1 MAVWA
6 AQLGSLIEVVNRF
19 GSFFYGSI
27 LGVFILAVGF
37 RRATGTGAFRGPG
50 RGHELGRLGRD
61 VHRSRVS
68 LAERRGGAVVRC
80 VSRRAF
86 VVISDRSS
94 RASGRR
100 AGGGLPE
107 MITLQ
112 HLRKQYGDATAV
124 DDVTFA
130 AEPGRIFGLLGP
142 NGAGKSTTIGCISGL
157 LKPTSGRITVLG
169 HDVVTDSIESRRELG
184 IVPQEL
190 ALYEELGA
198 RENLAYWGAA
208 YGMSGDALKRRV
220 LEVLET
226 IGLADRATEP
236 VKRFSGGMKRRLNF
250 GCGIVHRP
258 KVLLLDEPTVGVDPQ
273 SRVRLLDLVRQQAG
287 SGTCVL
293 YTTHY
298 MEEAQDLCDR
308 LAIIDHGKL
317 LVMGTLD
324 ELRNLMGERDLVRLS
339 GRFDPQAARRALE
352 ALGADVVSADDG
364 SLRFTMEGA
373 SKKLPAIFG
382 AVTSSGG
389 DVQETSLTQPSLES
403 LFIKLT
409 GRELRE

>member
-1 MAVWA
+1 
-6 AQLGSLIEVVNRF
+6 
-19 GSFFYGSI
+19 
-27 LGVFILAVGF
+27 
-37 RRATGTGAFRGPG
+37 
-50 RGHELGRLGRD
+50 
-61 VHRSRVS
+61 
-68 LAERRGGAVVRC
+68 
-80 VSRRAF
+80 
-86 VVISDRSS
+86 
-94 RASGRR
+94 
-100 AGGGLPE
+100 
-107 MITLQ
+107 MINVQ
-112 HLRKQYGDATAV
+112 QLRKQYGDAIAV

-130 AEPGRIFGLLGP
+130 AESGRIFGLLGP

-169 HDVVTDSIESRRELG
+169 HDVVADSIEARRELG

-208 YGMSGDALKRRV
+208 YGMSGDVLRRRV

-226 IGLADRATEP
+226 TGLADRATEP

-287 SGTCVL
+287 GGACVL

-339 GRFDPQAARRALE
+339 GRFEPQAARRALE
-352 ALGADVVSADDG
+352 TLGADIVSADDG

>member
-1 MAVWA
+1 
-6 AQLGSLIEVVNRF
+6 
-19 GSFFYGSI
+19 
-27 LGVFILAVGF
+27 
-37 RRATGTGAFRGPG
+37 
-50 RGHELGRLGRD
+50 
-61 VHRSRVS
+61 
-68 LAERRGGAVVRC
+68 
-80 VSRRAF
+80 
-86 VVISDRSS
+86 
-94 RASGRR
+94 
-100 AGGGLPE
+100 
-107 MITLQ
+107 MIHVE
-112 HLRKQYGDATAV
+112 HLRKQYGETVAV

-130 AEPGRIFGLLGP
+130 AETGRIFGLLGP

-157 LKPTSGRITVLG
+157 LKPSAGRITVLG
-169 HDVVTDSIESRRELG
+169 HDVVTDSIDARRELG

-208 YGMSGDALKRRV
+208 YGLGGDALKRRV
-220 LEVLET
+220 LEVLEI
-226 IGLADRATEP
+226 IGLADRATEA
-236 VKRFSGGMKRRLNF
+236 VKRYSGGMKRRLNF

-317 LVMGTLD
+317 LVIGTLD
-324 ELRNLMGERDLVRLS
+324 ELRRLMGEHDLVRLS
-339 GRFDPQAARRALE
+339 GRFDPQGARRALE
-352 ALGADVVSADDG
+352 SLGAEVVSAEEH
-364 SLRFTMEGA
+364 SLRLAVEGA
-373 SKKLPAIFG
+373 SRKLPAIFS
-382 AVTSSGG
+382 AIASSGG
-389 DVQETSLTQPSLES
+389 EVQETSLTQPSLES